1 MPIDPSPYIFWIAF
15 IACIGAAISTLEW
28 ISGRRQ
34 LKDDGLFSWQ
44 VIGTRSIAVGTSALT
59 ASLNWLLSF
68 RPFLSVLALR
78 FVALI
83 LLPPALWFH
92 RGPVVALSVIM
103 FSSLLMH
110 LRSPWGMDG
119 SDQMLTQVFGALF
132 LSAIAGS
139 LLAAKATL
147 WFIAGQVCLSYATA
161 GVAKARSTYWHDG
174 KAVFAIFNTRTYGYE
189 PIARFLLRRPRIT
202 KALTWGAVTMECAF
216 TLAIIAG
223 YPGCLIFVAWG
234 VAFHLMNA
242 AVMGLN
248 SFFWSFVSTYPAV
261 IYCSMAVGS
270 VFHWN

>member
-1 MPIDPSPYIFWIAF
+1 MPTNPGPYIFWIAF

-28 ISGRRQ
+28 IAGRRE
-34 LKDDGLFSWQ
+34 LKDDGLFSWR
-44 VIGTRSIAVGTSALT
+44 VIGTRDIAVGTGTFT

-92 RGPVVALSVIM
+92 RGPIVVLFVVM

-132 LSAIAGS
+132 LSTIAGS
-139 LLAAKATL
+139 LLAAQAAL
-147 WFIAGQVCLSYATA
+147 WFIAGQACLSYATA
-161 GVAKARSTYWHDG
+161 GVAKALSTYWHDG

-202 KALTWGAVTMECAF
+202 KALTWGAVIMESAF
-216 TLAIIAG
+216 TFALIAG
-223 YPGCLIFVAWG
+223 YPGCLIFIAWG
-234 VAFHLMNA
+234 LAFHLMNA
-242 AVMGLN
+242 TVMGLN
-248 SFFWSFVSTYPAV
+248 SFLWSFVATYPAV
-261 IYCSMAVGS
+261 IYCSMTVAG